1 MKTLIAVF
9 VALILSL
16 WPKVPSA
23 NACSC
28 GRPPTVSR
36 SLRDRNIDYV
46 FRGYVNSTIEM
57 TIDGCPPEDPDNPC
71 RNLFFDVQVLQV
83 YKGCSLTN
91 GTSIVVSS
99 IGCDA
104 ACGIGGALRLGDDYV
119 FSGYIISTEPLIVGV
134 GLCNFN
140 TNYDFLVA
148 REKRRLKYYWNLCF

>member
-1 MKTLIAVF
+1 MKTHIAVF

-28 GRPPTVSR
+28 RRPPTVSR

-46 FRGYVNSTIEM
+46 FRGYVNSTI
-57 TIDGCPPEDPDNPC
+57 DGYPPEDPENPC
-71 RNLFFDVQVLQV
+71 PSLFFDVQVLQV
-83 YKGCSLTN
+83 YKGCSLSN

-104 ACGIGGALRLGDDYV
+104 ACGIGGALRLGEDYV
-119 FSGYIISTEPLIVGV
+119 FSGSIVSTEPLRVGV

-140 TNYDFLVA
+140 TNYDFLAA